1 MKKVAYIG
9 LFLTPSS
16 SMFLKTEIPTGVI
29 GWTEYCHHVTLWHK
43 ANKRPLTLSEEEI
56 RNLPWGQS
64 FIFASKKTYSD
75 DKAIAFSGIVLPLKV
90 PVLDEHQR
98 LHITGACAPGVSP
111 VYSNELVANRANR
124 TGDCPSRA
132 VVGTLGWCSGG
143 PSWSP
148 TSPI

>member
-9 LFLTPSS
+9 LFLTSS
-16 SMFLKTEIPTGVI
+16 ACERLKWFLPAGLE

-43 ANKRPLTLSEEEI
+43 ANKRPLPLSEDEI
-56 RNLPWGQS
+56 RALPWGKD
-64 FIFASKKTYSD
+64 FAVTPWNWYLD
-75 DKAIAFSGIVLPLKV
+75 DKGVAFGDLQFSEVLPT
-90 PVLDEHQR
+90 LDVHQN

-111 VYSNELVANRANR
+111 VYSNQI
-124 TGDCPSRA
+124 
-132 VVGTLGWCSGG
+132 VGKSGLRQSIPHGVFWATLGWCSGG